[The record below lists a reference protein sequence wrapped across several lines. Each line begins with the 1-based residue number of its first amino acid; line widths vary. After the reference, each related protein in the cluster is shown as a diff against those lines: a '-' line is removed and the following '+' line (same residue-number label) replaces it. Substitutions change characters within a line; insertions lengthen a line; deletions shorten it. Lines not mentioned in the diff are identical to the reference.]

1 LLIAGAFSL
10 VPWHS
15 ACRVLKALDTLSRGA
30 KAAAVARVTIANDS
44 NLILSGYRMLTGPME
59 DLEGFVEKFLLKII

>member
-1 LLIAGAFSL
+1 
-10 VPWHS
+10 
-15 ACRVLKALDTLSRGA
+15 LDTLSRGA

-44 NLILSGYRMLTGPME
+44 NFILSGYRMLTGPME